1 MTTSTHAV
9 FQNGKIFRSNNAPP
23 GQRTEANFA
32 EALVIKDGII
42 TFVGNA
48 SAPEVKAAIDAGAEV
63 RDVGGRTLLPGLVDG
78 HIHLTQLGQ
87 TLLKLSLAHCKTL
100 EDIRSTI
107 RDHAAANPD
116 AKRIFCSGWM
126 HFMTPEGPLASL
138 LDDLDPRPILIT
150 AKDLHSTWCNTA
162 ALRDLDLE
170 NEPDPPGGE
179 IVRDPSTGKPSGLLS
194 EAASMKFI
202 PLYMARTSTLQ
213 DRIAAIKTAINDY
226 TAAGFTGLI
235 DMAMEE
241 DGWTALQEYRKQ
253 EKAAGRILPIRFAAY
268 WMILPRD
275 DDAENIKQVERAAE
289 LARAFNLETDPD
301 CRLVGIKLVCDGIID
316 GCTASLKEPYSHNG
330 DNCDPVWSPRYM
342 APVVQAATR
351 HGLQVALHAIG
362 DRTVADAIDVLE
374 AHVGAE
380 HRPRIEHLEVTTPED
395 ARRLGKLSITASVQP
410 VHSDPAIL
418 RAWPALIGPHR
429 CGRAFAYSEFADGGA
444 PVAIGSDAPTAPHHV
459 IDNLYI
465 ATTRRSA
472 REPALEAVVNPQF
485 ALSLCDV
492 LAGATQGAARSCFL
506 EDRVGSLEAGKRADL
521 TLFDLDWDPSKAL
534 QAKTLETWFDGTLVF
549 SAGR

>member
-1 MTTSTHAV
+1 MTASTHVV
-9 FQNGKIFRSNNAPP
+9 FQNGKIFRSNKAPA
-23 GQRTEANFA
+23 GQRSEANFA

-42 TFVGNA
+42 TFVGDA
-48 SAPEVKAAIDAGAEV
+48 SASEVKSAIDAGAEV
-63 RDVGGRTLLPGLVDG
+63 RDVGGHTLLPGLVDG

-87 TLLKLSLAHCKTL
+87 ALLKLSLAHCKTL
-100 EDIRSTI
+100 EDIRTTI
-107 RDHAAANPD
+107 RDHAAAHPE
-116 AKRIFCSGWM
+116 AERIFCSGWM

-162 ALRDLDLE
+162 ALKDLDLE

-179 IVRDPSTGKPSGLLS
+179 IVRDPKTGKPSGLLS

-213 DRIAAIKTAINDY
+213 DRIAAIETAINDY

-253 EKAAGRILPIRFAAY
+253 EKAAGRPFPIRFAAY
-268 WMILPRD
+268 WMILPKD

-289 LARAFNLETDPD
+289 LAREFNLETDPD

-330 DNCDPVWSPRYM
+330 DNCDPVWSQRYM
-342 APVVQAATR
+342 APVVQAATK

-374 AHVGAE
+374 AHVGPK
-380 HRPRIEHLEVTTPED
+380 HRPRIEHLEVTTAED
-395 ARRLGKLSITASVQP
+395 AKRLGRLGITASVQP

-418 RAWPALIGPHR
+418 RAWPTLIGEHR
-429 CGRAFAYSEFADGGA
+429 CGRAFAYSDFADGGA
-444 PVAIGSDAPTAPHHV
+444 HVAIGSDAPTAPHHV

-472 REPALEAVVNPQF
+472 REPELETVVNPQF

-492 LAGATQGAARSCFL
+492 LAGATEGAARSCFL
-506 EDRVGSLEAGKRADL
+506 EDRVGSLEVGKKADL
-521 TLFDLDWDPSKAL
+521 TIFDLDWDPSKAL
-534 QAKTLETWFDGTLVF
+534 QAKTLETWFEGKQVF
-549 SAGR
+549 SGRK